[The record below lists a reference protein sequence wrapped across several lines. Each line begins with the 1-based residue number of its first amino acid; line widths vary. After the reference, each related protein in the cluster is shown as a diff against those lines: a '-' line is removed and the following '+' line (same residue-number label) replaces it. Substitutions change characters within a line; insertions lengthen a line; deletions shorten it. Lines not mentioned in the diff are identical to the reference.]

1 MYLIIVFVVTF
12 VQSLSH
18 VQLFV
23 IPWTAACQAS
33 LSLTICQILPKFMFI
48 ESVMPSNHLL
58 LPSIFQASGS
68 FQMSRLFASGGQS
81 TGASASASAL
91 PMNIQSWFPLKLVWS
106 PCCPRDSPE
115 SSLAPQF
122 FGTNWCQSINSLAL
136 SLLYGPTLTTI
147 HDYWKDHSLDYKDFY
162 RQSDV
167 FAF

>member
-1 MYLIIVFVVTF
+1 MYLIIVLVVTF

-18 VQLFV
+18 VRLFV
-23 IPWTAACQAS
+23 ITWTAACQAS
-33 LSLTICQILPKFMFI
+33 LSLTSSQILPKFMFI

-68 FQMSRLFASGGQS
+68 FQMSHLFASGSQS
-81 TGASASASAL
+81 IGASASASAL
-91 PMNIQSWFPLKLVWS
+91 PMNIQGWFPLKLTGLIS
-106 PCCPRDSPE
+106 LLSKELQE
-115 SSLAPQF
+115 SSPAPQF
-122 FGTNWCQSINSLAL
+122 ESISSLAL

-147 HDYWKDHSLDYKDFY
+147 PDYWKDHSLDYKDFY